1 MRKEKNLVRKIG
13 IFGGTFDPPHKGH
26 IQIANFSIKKLKL
39 DHLIWAITSKNP
51 LKKKPFLPIKTR
63 VLLSKKITA
72 KNKKIKIRNYDN
84 FLKSGRPYEKYQKA
98 EKTKKTP
105 NMSPDIKS
113 LIVPIYNN
121 FIHVLNL

>member
-51 LKKKPFLPIKTR
+51 LKKKTI
-63 VLLSKKITA
+63 SS
-72 KNKKIKIRNYDN
+72 NKDEGLT
-84 FLKSGRPYEKYQKA
+84 LKE
-98 EKTKKTP
+98 
-105 NMSPDIKS
+105 
-113 LIVPIYNN
+113 NN
-121 FIHVLNL
+121 GKE